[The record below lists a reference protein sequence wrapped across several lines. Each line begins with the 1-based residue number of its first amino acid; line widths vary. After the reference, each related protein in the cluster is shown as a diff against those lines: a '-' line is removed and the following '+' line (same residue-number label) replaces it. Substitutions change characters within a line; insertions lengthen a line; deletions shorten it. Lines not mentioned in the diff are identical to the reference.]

1 MLAFV
6 LVASELV
13 TSSCGYFSDGWG
25 RQECVANSSFSRCF
39 FCDSLVTILCSSHS
53 VVSFLWS
60 YEQMEC
66 ANFLVPTICGV
77 C

>member
-1 MLAFV
+1 MDGAGRSV
-6 LVASELV
+6 LLTLV
-13 TSSCGYFSDGWG
+13 SLG
-25 RQECVANSSFSRCF
+25 VF

-66 ANFLVPTICGV
+66 PNFLVPTICGV